1 MIRNPSPII
10 QMNNSNYIFNGLPHY
25 DVFKQKVS
33 KQIELSNSYSTKI
46 MGHKGS
52 EDSNPTLTNATDP
65 FKSKLL
71 KNWNMYVLP

>member
-1 MIRNPSPII
+1 
-10 QMNNSNYIFNGLPHY
+10 MNNSNYIFNGLPHY

-52 EDSNPTLTNATDP
+52 KTLIP
-65 FKSKLL
+65 LSQMQLILSKA
-71 KNWNMYVLP
+71 NF